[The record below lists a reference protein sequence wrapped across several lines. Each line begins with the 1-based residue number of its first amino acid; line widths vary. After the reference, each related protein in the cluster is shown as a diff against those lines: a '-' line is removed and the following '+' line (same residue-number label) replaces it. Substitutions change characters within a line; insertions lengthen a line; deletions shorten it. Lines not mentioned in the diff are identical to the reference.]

1 MFGYRKVPKKE
12 AILYVNDEYDSIIS
26 INPLNTPEKKMLRGS
41 LAAEAYLMEMQG
53 VLAHRD
59 DIAKMI
65 EHNRLAPLDSE
76 QNMIASAT
84 V

>member
-1 MFGYRKVPKKE
+1 
-12 AILYVNDEYDSIIS
+12 
-26 INPLNTPEKKMLRGS
+26 MLRGS

-65 EHNRLAPLDSE
+65 EQDRLDALALEHNTV
-76 QNMIASAT
+76 NAT
-84 V
+84 A